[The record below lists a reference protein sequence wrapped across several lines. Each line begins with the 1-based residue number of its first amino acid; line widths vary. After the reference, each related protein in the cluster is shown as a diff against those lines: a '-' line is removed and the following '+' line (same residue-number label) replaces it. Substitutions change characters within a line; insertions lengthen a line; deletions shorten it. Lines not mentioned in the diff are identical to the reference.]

1 MAGVKTISVFLVQR
15 PPARG
20 GWKGDGGLRGGSG
33 GELDSAQASELP
45 DLGLPPIQGGNCH
58 DGAERE
64 GVWNLAVWAQHP
76 SPTSAPQYQRSAL
89 LGLDSH
95 PTLSCPPLTVWKP
108 FPLALSL
115 PSPSLRAPQRLSWV
129 FLLPSGLV

>member
-1 MAGVKTISVFLVQR
+1 MAGVKTISVSLVQI

-20 GWKGDGGLRGGSG
+20 GWKGDGGIRGGNG

-45 DLGLPPIQGGNCH
+45 DLGLPPIQRGNCH

-76 SPTSAPQYQRSAL
+76 CPTSAPQYQRSAL

-95 PTLSCPPLTVWKP
+95 PIPSCPPLMVWKP

-115 PSPSLRAPQRLSWV
+115 PSLSLPAPQRLSWV